1 MYGILSLLQSCFI
14 HVVSFVI
21 AVGFTVS
28 PRGTP
33 CSLRSPA
40 RKPAMTPFYVCL
52 VLQIFAASNRGMEWN
67 GVEVG
72 NVGNVGNGFQ
82 GREIIK
88 PPRKS
93 DGICRASCQTQ
104 LVFSH
109 DLLGYFNW
117 NCHHITVLHSLHCAK
132 LELCWCMLHQETLS
146 RYLRVMRP
154 KFEAYVM
161 LQNPFPRSFTS
172 MIHHPSWYSHRN
184 SGSVRNHQHTMWLD
198 SRFIDH
204 AVLHSSPMLES
215 RDKKIP
221 RRFREDSEKIWRCW
235 EFRQGPLWIRRGS
248 PRRQLRNVVAVP
260 GAPSPGTPVW
270 HRVALGRHMDG
281 TWEARGSWCFNVFHG
296 LSWSS
301 ACWNNCLQLF
311 TWRYPSH
318 FVNCS
323 SCRNAVCFGT
333 PTNSFKAVQHPVQ
346 AVILKDLAGMKVY
359 SSAACQGFTNFFQL
373 SHY

>member
-1 MYGILSLLQSCFI
+1 MLGGTDMLCFYMFLCWVISNYSMVMYGILSLLQSCFI

-109 DLLGYFNW
+109 DLLGYFN
-117 NCHHITVLHSLHCAK
+117 
-132 LELCWCMLHQETLS
+132 
-146 RYLRVMRP
+146 
-154 KFEAYVM
+154 
-161 LQNPFPRSFTS
+161 
-172 MIHHPSWYSHRN
+172 
-184 SGSVRNHQHTMWLD
+184 
-198 SRFIDH
+198 
-204 AVLHSSPMLES
+204 
-215 RDKKIP
+215 
-221 RRFREDSEKIWRCW
+221 
-235 EFRQGPLWIRRGS
+235 
-248 PRRQLRNVVAVP
+248 
-260 GAPSPGTPVW
+260 
-270 HRVALGRHMDG
+270 
-281 TWEARGSWCFNVFHG
+281 
-296 LSWSS
+296 
-301 ACWNNCLQLF
+301 
-311 TWRYPSH
+311 
-318 FVNCS
+318 
-323 SCRNAVCFGT
+323 
-333 PTNSFKAVQHPVQ
+333 
-346 AVILKDLAGMKVY
+346 
-359 SSAACQGFTNFFQL
+359 
-373 SHY
+373 